1 MCKFLNDFL
10 INFQPYEDVLG
21 IGSTKGYSSILVPG
35 CGEANFDGLEQNP
48 FRTKSQRREH
58 EVKSLLEKIPS
69 ELITMN
75 TREIVNVDLDRL
87 ETKLQEKKEIKVS
100 ISQVKEKRSRSN
112 VDTTKIR
119 KLQKEQEKQ
128 QLLKAAKTE
137 ELKAQRSEKKKVT
150 ENEDDFNVFDRFKKK
165 AKK

>member
-1 MCKFLNDFL
+1 
-10 INFQPYEDVLG
+10 LG
-21 IGSTKGYSSILVPG
+21 IGSTQGFSSILVPG

-48 FRTKSQRREH
+48 FRTKAQRREH
-58 EVKSLLEKIPS
+58 EVKALLEKIPS

-75 TREIVNVDLDRL
+75 TRDIVNVDLDRL

-100 ISQVKEKRSRSN
+100 ITQVKEKRSRSS

-128 QLLKAAKTE
+128 QLMKAAKIE
-137 ELKAQRSEKKKVT
+137 ELKAKRREKKKAT
-150 ENEDDFNVFDRFKKK
+150 EVEDEFNVFDRFKKK
-165 AKK
+165 SKK